1 MAIKWIDG
9 FDLYSAT
16 IGVAGRYGVVTN
28 GTPTFATGRF
38 GVGQCVY
45 MKNLGIA
52 HQIYSSAVS
61 ALACGFAFKI
71 AGLINKTLMGFKS
84 GGTGG
89 TDQFDVRLTSGG
101 ALQATRNGTVLGTS
115 AGSIFTAGGWHYVE
129 IEVLRSATV
138 GTFNI
143 YLDGVSVLSLTGLN
157 TGSADVDSMD
167 TKQTSDFTDYWYDD
181 MYFTDSATRLGECR
195 IDTLR
200 PSADTA
206 QKDWTPNSGAN
217 NYSRVGDTT
226 YDGDTTYVSAATV
239 GNKDLYD
246 LDNLPFSPL
255 TIHAVQVVAAAKKDD
270 ATTRT
275 FRSNV
280 KSSSTTANGATKAL
294 STSYQ
299 IFSDILATD
308 PATSAAWT
316 ESGVNAMQIGPEVVA

>member
-1 MAIKWIDG
+1 
-9 FDLYSAT
+9 
-16 IGVAGRYGVVTN
+16 
-28 GTPTFATGRF
+28 
-38 GVGQCVY
+38 VG
-45 MKNLGIA
+45 
-52 HQIYSSAVS
+52 

-71 AGLINKTLMGFKS
+71 AGLINKTLMAFKS
-84 GGTGG
+84 GGVAG

-115 AGSIFTAGGWHYVE
+115 STGIFSASVWHYIE
-129 IEVLRSATV
+129 IEVARSATV

-143 YLDGVSVLSLTGLN
+143 YLDGVSVLTLTGQN

-167 TKQTSDFTDYWYDD
+167 TKQVSDFTDYWYDD
-181 MYFTDSATRLGECR
+181 MYFTDSATRLGESR

-226 YDGDTTYVSAATV
+226 YDGDTSYVSAATV

-246 LDNLPFSPL
+246 LGNMPFSPL

-275 FRSNV
+275 YRTNV

-294 STSYQ
+294 ATSYQ
-299 IFSDILATD
+299 IFSDVFETD

-316 ESGVNAMQIGPEVVA
+316 ESGVNAMQVGPEVVS